1 MASAAGHESYRESFA
16 AAADKLVAG
25 TASANAGDRA
35 RIADELLSVAALLR
49 AQPRLRRALTD
60 PSRSRSDR
68 SELIVSLLG
77 GKVTTVVVDV
87 MAVLVAGR
95 WSRPADLL
103 DATERLGVDA
113 VLAAAENADALSD
126 VEDELFRFGQIVSG
140 NPELAITL
148 GDPGASAGRR
158 VKLVEDL
165 LKGKAQAA
173 TLRLVEVALEGF
185 GGRGFESSLTRLV
198 ELTAAKRDREV
209 AYVTV
214 AKPLADADEQRLA
227 DKLSELY
234 GRQVS
239 LKVDVDPQVIGGV
252 SVRVGSDLYDGTIL
266 RRLNEA
272 KQAFAK

>member
-1 MASAAGHESYRESFA
+1 MASPAAGRESYGG
-16 AAADKLVAG
+16 AADKLAAG
-25 TASANAGDRA
+25 SAKATAADRA
-35 RIADELLSVAALLR
+35 TIADELLSVAALLR
-49 AQPRLRRALTD
+49 AEPRLRRALTD
-60 PSRSRSDR
+60 PSRSNSDR
-68 SELIVSLLG
+68 SELVVSLLG
-77 GKVTTVVVDV
+77 GKVSATVVDT

-113 VLAAAENADALSD
+113 VLSAAGGVDKLGD
-126 VEDELFRFGQIVSG
+126 VEDELFRFSQIVTGS
-140 NPELAITL
+140 PDLAVTL
-148 GDPGASAGRR
+148 SDPGASTARR

-165 LKGKAQAA
+165 LKGKTQP
-173 TLRLVEVALEGF
+173 TTMRLVEVALEGF

-214 AKPLADADEQRLA
+214 AKPLDDADEQRLS
-227 DKLSELY
+227 DKLSALY

-239 LKVDVDPQVIGGV
+239 LKIDVDPRVIGGV

-266 RRLNEA
+266 RRLNQA